1 MSPRAP
7 VNFLKSPLPI
17 ILFISILFFALSP
30 FLLSPS
36 QAFGATYYVTP
47 PMAMIRIAANLKL
60 LHGKPSPKSTLPD
73 SIRGIRFY
81 LKEKKEG
88 LRIDLYSLIKSQEI

>member
-1 MSPRAP
+1 
-7 VNFLKSPLPI
+7 
-17 ILFISILFFALSP
+17 
-30 FLLSPS
+30 
-36 QAFGATYYVTP
+36 
-47 PMAMIRIAANLKL
+47 MAMIRIAANLKL

-88 LRIDLYSLIKSQEI
+88 LRLDLYSLIKSQEI